1 MKRICVVLTQ
11 WVCLLIAIVCPY
23 VSLAQTINIFVSPNG
38 DALGSGQSSSSPVN
52 LDRAKT
58 IARSNSQRPCIIWL
72 ANGTYKQV
80 RLDASDTRSASAP
93 VTYQAV
99 NPHGAVFQPET
110 VLDTHLFTAIPDDIK
125 ARIID
130 PTAKGKVKQLSL
142 ASLQLADTAEWPLTF
157 AIADMRTPKFY
168 KDGKPLP
175 MSRYPEDTTMAMG
188 VVITKGVYKKKPGG
202 SFKYRD
208 NRILSWHKAINDGG
222 LYLCGNWQFTWQMD
236 VVRTLSVKA
245 GIVTQTIGLLKGIGT
260 QDPSRLK
267 AGTEPYYAMNL
278 VEEIKAE
285 GQWSINFKTKT
296 LYMWVPASGTIMLDG
311 DSETPAISL
320 DKVNNTR
327 FIGIDV
333 RGGSGDGIGLSQC
346 NNVLIA
352 GTHITNCSGYG
363 VRIVDGFNDTVQSND
378 INLVGAGGVII
389 SSSSLIA
396 DQSAVRSSGH
406 QVINNHIYNY
416 ATESPVYSA
425 AVDVSSA
432 CGTYV
437 AYNKVH
443 DCPHVGIMHGG
454 NNNTLEYN
462 EVYDVVK
469 KYTDMGA
476 FYKFQNTST
485 GWNARGNKLHHNYI
499 HDAPLANGIYED
511 DCSSGDSS
519 SYNIIANV
527 VMATYNHNGYFNSF
541 ANTIYF
547 GNKYPATNMTEA
559 PGTAAYSA
567 KHASL
572 KQLWNGSAA
581 YKAAYPEC
589 SDMVGSGG
597 RNNSH
602 GSRIWP
608 SITGSVFTGSGSLS
622 NISEAKLFN
631 KDGTTNELY
640 ARTGAP
646 FTRDN
651 VVFSNNRKLLKGLQ
665 QPIAPFRIDS
675 LRSAGVF
682 ALTGDSNWHINR
694 IGLHKDLYRADVSST
709 KVPGIDPVL
718 SLAIVGKPNYKAPD
732 TIQLTGGIRCPNAA
746 YLFSSVKFMDGTK
759 DVTKS
764 LVFSKKVVAY
774 DSVRYVI
781 EWRKPSGGG
790 HQLTLNGYDGQIWQY
805 VSNVV
810 AFTIE
815 GAPADSV
822 ATHDSTVVP
831 APGDSV
837 AVPAPSDTAKDVKP
851 APGDSTVVPADSVA
865 TPAPTPGDSTTTS
878 PPVVP
883 PAAPPATSPVIPPH
897 VPPATPP
904 AVPPTT
910 EPVVPPATPPTTP
923 PATPP
928 PDSVAAPAPTPGDS
942 TASPVSGPSK
952 FESSNF
958 DMKNRKMILYPNP
971 ANSVLNVSY
980 WNTQAPGNIK
990 ATIYDNSGRRL
1001 VGKVVFMQTGVGQM
1015 SFTVSMMASG
1025 IYTLLVENPDHT
1037 IASQRFIVQH

>member
-11 WVCLLIAIVCPY
+11 WVCLLIAFACPY
-23 VSLAQTINIFVSPNG
+23 VSCAQTINVYVSPNG
-38 DALGSGQSSSSPVN
+38 DTVGSGQSSSSPVN

-58 IARSNSQRPCIIWL
+58 IARSNPQRPCIIWL

-80 RLDASDTRSASAP
+80 RLDASDSRSASAP

-110 VLDTHLFTAIPDDIK
+110 VLDTHQFTAIPDDIK

-142 ASLQLADTAEWPLTF
+142 SSLQLSDTAEWPLTF
-157 AIADMRTPKFY
+157 AIADMKTPKFY

-188 VVITKGVYKKKPGG
+188 AVIAKGIYKKKPGG

-208 NRILSWHKAINDGG
+208 NRILSWHEAIKDGG

-236 VVRTLSVKA
+236 VVKTLSVKA
-245 GIVTQTIGLLKGIGT
+245 GIVTQAIGLLNGIGT
-260 QDPSRLK
+260 QDPKRLK

-285 GQWSINFKTKT
+285 GQWSINFRTQT
-296 LYMWVPASGTIMLDG
+296 LYMWVPASGTITLDG
-311 DSETPAISL
+311 DSKTPAISL
-320 DKVNNTR
+320 DKVSNTR
-327 FIGIDV
+327 FIGIDI
-333 RGGSGDGIGLSQC
+333 RGGAGDGIGLNQC
-346 NNVLIA
+346 SNVLIA
-352 GTHITNCSGYG
+352 GSHISYCSGYG
-363 VRIVDGFNDTVQSND
+363 VRIVDGFNDIVQSND

-389 SSSSLIA
+389 TSSSFEN

-416 ATESPVYSA
+416 ATESVVYSA

-454 NNNTLEYN
+454 NNNILEYN

-547 GNKYPATNMTEA
+547 GNTYPATNMTEE

-567 KHASL
+567 KHVSL

-597 RNNSH
+597 RNNSYQ
-602 GSRIWP
+602 SKIWP
-608 SITGSVFTGSGSLS
+608 SITGSVFITNSGSLS

-631 KDGTTNELY
+631 KDGTTNEEY
-640 ARTGAP
+640 ARTGDP

-651 VVFSNNRKLLKGLQ
+651 VVFSNNRKLLKKLQ
-665 QPIAPFRIDS
+665 RPIAPFRIDS

-694 IGLHKDLYRADVSST
+694 IGLHKDVYRTDVAST

-718 SLAIVGKPNYKAPD
+718 SLVIVGKPNYKAPD
-732 TIQLTGGIRCPNAA
+732 TILMSGGIRCPNAA

-759 DVTKS
+759 DVTAS

-790 HQLTLNGYDGQIWQY
+790 HQLTLNGYDGEVWQY

-815 GAPADSV
+815 GGAKDSV
-822 ATHDSTVVP
+822 AT
-831 APGDSV
+831 
-837 AVPAPSDTAKDVKP
+837 
-851 APGDSTVVPADSVA
+851 PADSVA
-865 TPAPTPGDSTTTS
+865 TPAPVPAPSDSTTTK
-878 PPVVP
+878 PPATP
-883 PAAPPATSPVIPPH
+883 PAAPPATSPV
-897 VPPATPP
+897 TPP
-904 AVPPTT
+904 P
-910 EPVVPPATPPTTP
+910 TPPTTP
-923 PATPP
+923 PA
-928 PDSVAAPAPTPGDS
+928 DSVATPNPVPSDS

-958 DMKNRKMILYPNP
+958 NMNNRKMVLFPNP

-980 WNTQAPGNIK
+980 WNNQAPGNIK
-990 ATIYDNSGRRL
+990 ATIYDNSGRQL
-1001 VGKVVFMQTGVGQM
+1001 VGKVVFMQTGVGQI
-1015 SFTVSMMASG
+1015 SFTVSGMASG

-1037 IASQRFIVQH
+1037 ITSQRFIVQH